1 MSVGKSKIH
10 FRARSQFCIFTAAS
24 CPSNAE
30 VPLTWSRLV
39 ELILKEDLR
48 QSSGVS
54 TNVPVRVCSVLGP
67 AWKLIS

>member
-1 MSVGKSKIH
+1 MVKI
-10 FRARSQFCIFTAAS
+10 QFCTFTAVE

-30 VPLTWSRLV
+30 VTLIWSRFAG
-39 ELILKEDLR
+39 LILKEDLR
-48 QSSGVS
+48 QSSGIS